1 MGKAIVIPPI
11 SADTARPLIAP
22 GGAYPPG
29 SAAGSAPRLGP
40 AKTSKSPP
48 KNRDR
53 LLTRFQANQNGK
65 PTQRDAGQLCFVPN
79 VLKSIKCQPVNKKVR
94 DNFCPD
100 AHAGIHTRQ
109 GSGIGTGHTL
119 VPYKGKPKI
128 KVLNPIRRTM
138 VEFYTNGCNGKT
150 AARYFWGT
158 EIEDR
163 WGWPGQPTPR
173 GGGGRTG
180 APVIEARRAESC
192 SSAQQNYAEDAR
204 MFAGASCATIGAAG
218 R

>member
-1 MGKAIVIPPI
+1 
-11 SADTARPLIAP
+11 
-22 GGAYPPG
+22 
-29 SAAGSAPRLGP
+29 
-40 AKTSKSPP
+40 
-48 KNRDR
+48 
-53 LLTRFQANQNGK
+53 
-65 PTQRDAGQLCFVPN
+65 
-79 VLKSIKCQPVNKKVR
+79 
-94 DNFCPD
+94 
-100 AHAGIHTRQ
+100 
-109 GSGIGTGHTL
+109 
-119 VPYKGKPKI
+119 
-128 KVLNPIRRTM
+128 M